1 MDRVQADEI
10 ASLQFARRL
19 QLEYD
24 NEKPQRKGKAKR
36 GLEDRSILEDQKD
49 AFEASAAQDKMKA
62 KAREALAAL
71 DAKAAEAKAAEAKAA
86 EAKAAAQEALEAQ
99 EERKPSAAEMRALR
113 IKALSR
119 PSAN

>member
-1 MDRVQADEI
+1 MDRIQANEEI

-24 NEKPQRKGKAKR
+24 NEKPQRIGKAKR
-36 GLEDRSILEDQKD
+36 SLEDRSILEDQKD
-49 AFEASAAQDKMKA
+49 AFEASAAQDRMKA
-62 KAREALAAL
+62 KAREAAL
-71 DAKAAEAKAAEAKAA
+71 VAQAEREAQ
-86 EAKAAAQEALEAQ
+86 AAQALEAQ
-99 EERKPSAAEMRALR
+99 AALERKPTAAEMRELR